1 MWNFVAPENIHTCR
15 CTAVQP
21 PHGTYNVNYS
31 PLCVIWKEVSSVF
44 QSTGNSFLFSDLQLL
59 TKHFMLFLGQCLG
72 TSRTD
77 WSRRICSKSSC
88 RSSPVLWGSF
98 PGRLPITKA
107 RYAIFLYPD
116 LIYPCTNII
125 KGLNISATA
134 KFGDMSNLH

>member
-1 MWNFVAPENIHTCR
+1 MYSCTTSSWN
-15 CTAVQP
+15 VQCELF
-21 PHGTYNVNYS
+21 
-31 PLCVIWKEVSSVF
+31 PLMCNMKRGFLCLSIYRKLLWR
-44 QSTGNSFLFSDLQLL
+44 LFSDLQLL

-88 RSSPVLWGSF
+88 RSSPVLWGNF